1 MYLFEQKSINKQMLS
16 PPTTFKDYL
25 QGSYSYNPSSNQH
38 QNCCCRIEPKQEHCR
53 STWVSPYSSLPSPP
67 TYPST
72 VSRHVDQKPSIM
84 AISSIVNETSTE
96 IITSRTIQKQ
106 KYQSISPNLS
116 TYGAF
121 TIPLSKNFSSKK
133 HEPLK
138 KRIAPPTIRKPKQ
151 KTILFSLEK
160 KEVVPRQQPTI
171 TAQDVDS
178 IQQDS
183 IKNTSLEKEDFI
195 AKKSTEAALLYDRLS
210 AEMDINV
217 VFKGAEEWI
226 PSYEP
231 LDRKPAVRV
240 QWKGHPLKI
249 KKMPYYEKLHRNEAS
264 MAAILRLTPEQF
276 LKCKW
281 ALILAAKD
289 AYDTKSLFRKS
300 EAQKVCCIDVN
311 KTSALWNAFGKLGW
325 LGPMWPQ

>member
-1 MYLFEQKSINKQMLS
+1 MYLFEQNSINKQILS
-16 PPTTFKDYL
+16 PPATLKDYL
-25 QGSYSYNPSSNQH
+25 RGGFSFSPSSHQH

-67 TYPST
+67 TYSST
-72 VSRHVDQKPSIM
+72 ISSHMDQKPSIM

-96 IITSRTIQKQ
+96 IITSHTIQKQ
-106 KYQSISPNLS
+106 KRQSISPNLP
-116 TYGAF
+116 TYGVF
-121 TIPLSKNFSSKK
+121 TIPVRKNISSKQ

-138 KRIAPPTIRKPKQ
+138 RRVTPPTIRKPKQ
-151 KTILFSLEK
+151 KTALFSPEK
-160 KEVVPRQQPTI
+160 KKVASRPQSTI
-171 TAQDVDS
+171 TPQYVDS
-178 IQQDS
+178 IQQYS
-183 IKNTSLEKEDFI
+183 TKNTSLEKEDLI
-195 AKKSTEAALLYDRLS
+195 AKRSTEAALLYDRLN

-217 VFKGAEEWI
+217 VFRGAEEWI

-231 LDRKPAVRV
+231 LNRKPTVRV

-281 ALILAAKD
+281 ALILAAKE